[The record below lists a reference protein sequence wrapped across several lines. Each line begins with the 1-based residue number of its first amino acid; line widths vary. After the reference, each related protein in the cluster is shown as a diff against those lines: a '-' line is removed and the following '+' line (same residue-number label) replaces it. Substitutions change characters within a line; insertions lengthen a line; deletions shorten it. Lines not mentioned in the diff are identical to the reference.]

1 MARSRSEGIPMGILG
16 TPSVFPRA
24 EARAGI
30 ALSAIGIPLLMNKL
44 MKKNDE
50 IARLERELRKAIN
63 EKKKL
68 ESQSSASGPLYDEAL
83 RESFQQVSPNIKKP
97 GGKGRKSKK
106 AYTSK

>member
-44 MKKNDE
+44 MTKNEE
-50 IARLERELRKAIN
+50 IARLERELRKARN
-63 EKKKL
+63 EHYMTMYC
-68 ESQSSASGPLYDEAL
+68 E
-83 RESFQQVSPNIKKP
+83 QVSQKYLLI
-97 GGKGRKSKK
+97 
-106 AYTSK
+106 